1 MKKSVLAIYEQ
12 DVEYAMKLMDY
23 VNHKKG
29 MMLEACV
36 FTNEKSLM
44 SYMDVHKVDIL
55 LLGEVCSTDALLQ
68 TGVSHTVILSE
79 KKYAKKDFAFPTF
92 YKYQSIEHL
101 LQEILA
107 LMLDENNRD
116 DTCLLVG
123 KKARTIGFFTATGDC
138 GQSNVCL
145 ALGQRLTQKER
156 VLYLSFELLPGLGRE
171 SGRKEEYFR
180 QGMSELLYYVK
191 KRGEQLALKIE
202 TITEN
207 VGGVSCVYPV
217 EHYGDLYELETQ
229 DVEFLFDTLYKKTN
243 YDTIL
248 LDVGFMG
255 ESAWTLLEMCDMV
268 VAIQAA
274 VTAAKIKIEG
284 LFRMLHME
292 GRDGLCEKMK
302 VLSAEEVLLM
312 DEDKTAYKEELHV

>member
-44 SYMDVHKVDIL
+44 AYMDAHRVDIL
-55 LLGEVCSTDALLQ
+55 LLGEACSTGALLQ

-107 LMLDENNRD
+107 LLLDENNRD

-123 KKARTIGFFTATGDC
+123 KKARTIGIFAVTGDC
-138 GQSNVCL
+138 RQNVCL

-156 VLYLSFELLPGLGRE
+156 VLYLSFELLPGLGWE
-171 SGRKEEYFR
+171 PGRKDECYR

-229 DVEFLFDTLYKKTN
+229 DVEFLFDTLYQKTI

-255 ESAWTLLEMCDMV
+255 ESAWTLLEMCDMA
-268 VAIQAA
+268 VAVQAA
-274 VTAAKIKIEG
+274 ATAAKIKTEG

-292 GRDGLCEKMK
+292 GRDELCEKMK
-302 VLSAEEVLLM
+302 VLSAEEVLLV
-312 DEDKTAYKEELHV
+312 DEDKTVCKEGLHV